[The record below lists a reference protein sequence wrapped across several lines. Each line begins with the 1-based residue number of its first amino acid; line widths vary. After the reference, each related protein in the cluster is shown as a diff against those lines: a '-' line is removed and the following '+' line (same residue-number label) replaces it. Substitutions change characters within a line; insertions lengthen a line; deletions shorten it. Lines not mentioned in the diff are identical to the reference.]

1 MKNAGMNFEKG
12 TGLERS
18 VPVIFTGTE
27 FNFEKQKNQFSEIE
41 MTIFVMNKEVC
52 KIKLPM
58 KSEASA
64 SEILGTV
71 QIITLRALNE
81 GEKKVIRN
89 KEGTFIRFLKTGVQ
103 LVIEKKNEG
112 KTDDELVATYGINSL
127 IPYLVVRA
135 ELKK

>member
-1 MKNAGMNFEKG
+1 MNFEKG
-12 TGLERS
+12 TGLERG
-18 VPVIFTGTE
+18 VPVIFTGDS
-27 FNFEKQKNQFSEIE
+27 FDFEKQKNQFSEIE
-41 MTIFVMNKEVC
+41 MTIYLMNTEVC

-58 KSEASA
+58 KSEATA

-89 KEGTFIRFLKTGVQ
+89 EDGTFIRYLKTGVQ

-112 KTDDELVATYGINSL
+112 KTDEELVAAYGLNSL